1 MKEYGDYKY
10 TSVSMNKDMDLINSL
25 GELASK
31 NTIEYI
37 IETGTHR
44 GLGSTT
50 MLGNAFKNSSSL
62 ISLNTIE
69 IDYTNYSLAKKNL
82 SQFSFVNCCYGCSL
96 DLNDAIEYV
105 KKDEAILHHEKY
117 PEVFIDNAKDPIN
130 FYVNELEGR
139 LNDSSNNIIKQF
151 LKKILRPSRNANTNP
166 AYNLLPSLIKKFE
179 GHEML
184 IVLDSAG
191 GVGHMEFQIT
201 DELMKNKNYYIL
213 LDDTHHLKH
222 FRGYDIIKNRGDFS
236 IINASEKNGW
246 VLAYHKAV

>member
-1 MKEYGDYKY
+1 
-10 TSVSMNKDMDLINSL
+10 MNKDMDLINSL
-25 GELASK
+25 AELAFK

-96 DLNDAIEYV
+96 DLNDAIAYV
-105 KKDEAILHHEKY
+105 KQDEAILHHEKY

-151 LKKILRPSRNANTNP
+151 LKKILRPSRNSNTNP
-166 AYNLLPSLIKKFE
+166 TYNLLPNLIKEFDS
-179 GHEML
+179 HEML

-222 FRGYDIIKNRGDFS
+222 FRGYDIIKNRGDFT

>member
-25 GELASK
+25 AELAAK

-50 MLGNAFKNSSSL
+50 MLGNAFRNSTSL
-62 ISLNTIE
+62 KSINTIE
-69 IDYTNYSLAKKNL
+69 IDYTKYTLAKKNL
-82 SQFSFVNCCYGCSL
+82 NQFKFINCCYGCSL
-96 DLNDAIEYV
+96 DLNDAIAYV
-105 KKDEAILHHEKY
+105 KKDEAILNHEKY

-151 LKKILRPSRNANTNP
+151 LKKILRPSRNANTKP
-166 AYNLLPSLIKKFE
+166 TYNLLPNLIKEF
-179 GHEML
+179 GNHEML

-201 DELMKNKNYYIL
+201 DELMKNMNYYIL

>member
-25 GELASK
+25 AELASK
-31 NTIEYI
+31 NTIKYI

-62 ISLNTIE
+62 KSLNTIE
-69 IDYTNYSLAKKNL
+69 IDYTNYTLAKKNL
-82 SQFSFVNCCYGCSL
+82 VQFSFVNCCYGCSL
-96 DLNDAIEYV
+96 DLNDAIAYV
-105 KKDEAILHHEKY
+105 KQDEAILNHEKY

-139 LNDSSNNIIKQF
+139 LNESSNNIIKQF
-151 LKKILRPSRNANTNP
+151 LKKILRPSRNANTKP
-166 AYNLLPSLIKKFE
+166 TYNLLPSLIKEFSN
-179 GHEML
+179 HEML

-246 VLAYHKAV
+246 VLAYHKIV

>member
-1 MKEYGDYKY
+1 VKEYGDYKY
-10 TSVSMNKDMDLINSL
+10 TSVSMNKDQDLIKSL
-25 GELASK
+25 TDLAAQ
-31 NTIEYI
+31 NTIEYV

-62 ISLNTIE
+62 KSINTIE
-69 IDYTNYSLAKKNL
+69 IDFSNYSMAKKNL
-82 SQFSFVNCCYGCSL
+82 SQFSYVNCLYGCSL
-96 DLNDAIEYV
+96 DLNDAIDYV

-117 PEVFIDNAKDPIN
+117 PDIFIDHSKDPIN

-139 LNDSSNNIIKQF
+139 LNEGSNNIIKQF
-151 LKKILRPSRNANTNP
+151 LKKLLRPNRDSNTEP
-166 AYNLLPSLIKKFE
+166 SYNLLPKLIKEFYDQT
-179 GHEML
+179 ML

-201 DELMKNKNYYIL
+201 DDLMKNKDYYIL

-222 FRGYDIIKNRGDFS
+222 FRGLDIIKNRGDFS
-236 IINASEKNGW
+236 IINSSDKNGW
-246 VLAYHKAV
+246 VLAQHKA

>member
-25 GELASK
+25 AELAFK

-96 DLNDAIEYV
+96 DLNDAIAYV
-105 KKDEAILHHEKY
+105 KQDEAILHHEKY

-151 LKKILRPSRNANTNP
+151 LKKILRPSRNTNTKP
-166 AYNLLPSLIKKFE
+166 TYNLLPSLIKEF
-179 GHEML
+179 GNHEML

-236 IINASEKNGW
+236 IINTSEKNGW

>member
-25 GELASK
+25 AELASK

-62 ISLNTIE
+62 KSLNTIE
-69 IDYTNYSLAKKNL
+69 IDYTNYTLAKKNL
-82 SQFSFVNCCYGCSL
+82 SQFIFVNCHYGCSL
-96 DLNDAIEYV
+96 DLNDAIAYV
-105 KKDEAILHHEKY
+105 KQDEAILHHEKY

-151 LKKILRPSRNANTNP
+151 LKKILRPSRNANTKP
-166 AYNLLPSLIKKFE
+166 SYNLLPSLIKEF
-179 GHEML
+179 GNHEML

-222 FRGYDIIKNRGDFS
+222 FRGYDIIKNRDDFS

-246 VLAYHKAV
+246 VLAYHQAV

>member
-1 MKEYGDYKY
+1 
-10 TSVSMNKDMDLINSL
+10 MNKDMDLINSL
-25 GELASK
+25 GELAYK

-62 ISLNTIE
+62 KSLNTIE
-69 IDYTNYSLAKKNL
+69 IDYTNYTLAKKNL

-139 LNDSSNNIIKQF
+139 LNDSSNNILKQF

-166 AYNLLPSLIKKFE
+166 AYNLLPSLIKEF
-179 GHEML
+179 GNHEML

>member
-1 MKEYGDYKY
+1 
-10 TSVSMNKDMDLINSL
+10 MNKDMDLINSL
-25 GELASK
+25 AELASK
-31 NTIEYI
+31 NNIEYI

-62 ISLNTIE
+62 KSLNTIE
-69 IDYTNYSLAKKNL
+69 IDYTNYTLAKKNL
-82 SQFSFVNCCYGCSL
+82 GQFSFVNCCYGCSL
-96 DLNDAIEYV
+96 DLNDAIAYV
-105 KKDEAILHHEKY
+105 KQDEAILYHEKY
-117 PEVFIDNAKDPIN
+117 PDVFIDNAKDPIN

-151 LKKILRPSRNANTNP
+151 LKKILRPSRNANTKP
-166 AYNLLPSLIKKFE
+166 TYNLLPSLIKEF
-179 GHEML
+179 GNHEML

-201 DELMKNKNYYIL
+201 DDLMKNKNYYIL

-236 IINASEKNGW
+236 IINGSEKNGW
-246 VLAYHKAV
+246 VLAYHKEV

>member
-1 MKEYGDYKY
+1 
-10 TSVSMNKDMDLINSL
+10 MNKDVNLINSL
-25 GELASK
+25 AELASK
-31 NTIEYI
+31 NTIKYI

-50 MLGNAFKNSSSL
+50 MLGNAFKNSSSI

-69 IDYTNYSLAKKNL
+69 IDYYNFSLAKKNL
-82 SQFSFVNCCYGCSL
+82 SQFSFINCCYGCSL

-105 KKDEAILHHEKY
+105 KKDDAILHHEKY
-117 PEVFIDNAKDPIN
+117 PELFIDNEKAPVN

-151 LKKILRPSRNANTNP
+151 LKKILRPNRNTSTNP
-166 AYNLLPSLIKKFE
+166 TYNLLPNLIKEFYN
-179 GHEML
+179 HEML

-246 VLAYHKAV
+246 VLAYHNAL

>member
-1 MKEYGDYKY
+1 M
-10 TSVSMNKDMDLINSL
+10 
-25 GELASK
+25 
-31 NTIEYI
+31 
-37 IETGTHR
+37 
-44 GLGSTT
+44 
-50 MLGNAFKNSSSL
+50 
-62 ISLNTIE
+62 
-69 IDYTNYSLAKKNL
+69 
-82 SQFSFVNCCYGCSL
+82 
-96 DLNDAIEYV
+96 
-105 KKDEAILHHEKY
+105 HHEKY
-117 PEVFIDNAKDPIN
+117 LEVFIDNAKDPIN

-166 AYNLLPSLIKKFE
+166 TYNLLPSLIKEF
-179 GHEML
+179 GNHEML

-246 VLAYHKAV
+246 VFANHKVV

>member
-10 TSVSMNKDMDLINSL
+10 TSVSMNKDQDLIKSL
-25 GELASK
+25 ANLAEQ
-31 NTIEYI
+31 NNIDYI

-50 MLGNAFKNSSSL
+50 MLGNAFRNSTSL
-62 ISLNTIE
+62 KSLYTIE
-69 IDYTNYSLAKKNL
+69 IDYSNFSTAKKNL
-82 SQFSFVNCCYGCSL
+82 SHFNFVNCLYGCSL

-105 KKDEAILHHEKY
+105 KKDEAILHHENY
-117 PEVFIDNAKDPIN
+117 PDVFIDNAKDPIN

-139 LNDSSNNIIKQF
+139 LNEGSNNIIKQF
-151 LKKILRPSRNANTNP
+151 LKKLLRPSRDSNTEP
-166 AYNLLPSLIKKFE
+166 KYNLLPDLIKELSNKNL
-179 GHEML
+179 L

-201 DELMKNKNYYIL
+201 DELMKDKNYYLL

-222 FRGYDIIKNRGDFS
+222 FRGLDIIKNRGDFT
-236 IINASEKNGW
+236 IINSSDKNGW
-246 VLAYHKAV
+246 VLAQHKA

>member
-1 MKEYGDYKY
+1 
-10 TSVSMNKDMDLINSL
+10 MNKDVDLINSL
-25 GELASK
+25 NNLAK
-31 NTIEYI
+31 NNTIKYI

-50 MLGNAFKNSSSL
+50 MLGNAFKSSSTL
-62 ISLNTIE
+62 ISFNTIE
-69 IDYTNYSLAKKNL
+69 IDYTNFSMAKKNL
-82 SQFSFVNCCYGCSL
+82 SHFSFINCRYGCSL
-96 DLNDAIEYV
+96 DLNEAIAYV
-105 KKDEAILHHEKY
+105 KKDEAILNHEKY
-117 PEVFIDNAKDPIN
+117 PEIFIDNAKDPIN

-139 LNDSSNNIIKQF
+139 LNESSNNIIKQF
-151 LKKILRPSRNANTNP
+151 LKKILYPSKNSKIKP
-166 AYNLLPSLIKKFE
+166 QYNLLPKLIKDFYNE
-179 GHEML
+179 EML

>member
-25 GELASK
+25 AELASK

-50 MLGNAFKNSSSL
+50 MLGNAFKNSNSL
-62 ISLNTIE
+62 KSLNTIE
-69 IDYTNYSLAKKNL
+69 IDFTNYTLAKKNL

-105 KKDEAILHHEKY
+105 KQDDAILHHEKY

-139 LNDSSNNIIKQF
+139 LNESSNNIIKQF
-151 LKKILRPSRNANTNP
+151 LKKILRPSRNANTKP
-166 AYNLLPSLIKKFE
+166 TYNLLPSLIKEFVN
-179 GHEML
+179 HEML

>member
-1 MKEYGDYKY
+1 
-10 TSVSMNKDMDLINSL
+10 
-25 GELASK
+25 
-31 NTIEYI
+31 
-37 IETGTHR
+37 
-44 GLGSTT
+44 

-62 ISLNTIE
+62 KSLNTIE
-69 IDYTNYSLAKKNL
+69 IDYTNYTLAKKNL
-82 SQFSFVNCCYGCSL
+82 SQFNFVNCHYGCSL
-96 DLNDAIEYV
+96 DLNDAITYV
-105 KKDEAILHHEKY
+105 KQDEAILNHEKY

-139 LNDSSNNIIKQF
+139 LNDTSNNVLKQF
-151 LKKILRPSRNANTNP
+151 FKKIFHPSRNSQIKP
-166 AYNLLPSLIKKFE
+166 KYNLLHGLIKEFYN
-179 GHEML
+179 HELL